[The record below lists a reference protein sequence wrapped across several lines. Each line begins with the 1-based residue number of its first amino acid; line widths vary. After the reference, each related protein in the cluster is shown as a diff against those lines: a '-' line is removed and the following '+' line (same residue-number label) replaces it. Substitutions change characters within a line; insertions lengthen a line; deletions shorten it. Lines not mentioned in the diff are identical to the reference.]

1 MSIGSVTAAAN
12 SAILTSERTQA
23 ALVSSAS
30 RLASGKQ
37 IQTAADNPSGLAIY
51 ETLTAQ
57 AAGLE
62 QATNNVGN
70 AQNAAGVAEGALS
83 QVSAVVSQLNTL
95 SIAASNDFLS
105 PVQRQALQAQANQDA
120 AQINTIS
127 QNTNFNGQP
136 LLQNNG
142 QPLNVQATAAE
153 GGTVGVAFGTT
164 NARTLGVS
172 NLDFGTTAAAETA
185 IGTSQTAI
193 DTVATTVP
201 KRGADGRARHPSPER
216 PDGWAQPD
224 QFGLEHRRSELRPS
238 IDEQQPAPGPPG
250 DRYDRLAERQQP
262 IRVSQRTHQRGNR
275 ASLGRGSPF
284 LPRQLT

>member
-23 ALVSSAS
+23 AIVSSAS

-193 DTVATTVP
+193 DTVATT
-201 KRGADGRARHPSPER
+201 RAQNGAQTVALGIQ
-216 PDGWAQPD
+216 AQND
-224 QFGLEHRRSELRPS
+224 QTAGLNLTSSASNIADLNYAQAS
-238 IDEQQPAPGPPG
+238 TNNSQLQALQAIDTTVLQSAN
-250 DRYDRLAERQQP
+250 
-262 IRVSQRTHQRGNR
+262 SQYGYLN
-275 ASLGRGSPF
+275 ALINGAA
-284 LPRQLT
+284 